1 MCNKRKQPCFLLSL
15 HLFSHKPYYK
25 SKQRQ
30 LVMCISGKISYSSP
44 SNIAIIKYWGKEP
57 GDQIPMNPSL
67 SMTLDKCRSF
77 TTVEYEIRKGSE
89 PHIEVIFEGKRSIEI
104 EAKLQRW
111 FTKISY
117 FFSWLNYA
125 TLRVESHN
133 NFPHSSGIASS
144 ASGMSTM
151 AMCLSAI
158 DANLNQGIMPHV
170 TVQSNISRLG
180 SGSACR
186 SVMGPWVLWGK
197 TGQVPE
203 ACNEYGVVVKQVHQ
217 SFQHLHDTIVVVDKE
232 PKRVSSR
239 DGHSLMD
246 LHPWRAGRIEQVKDN
261 MSALLNA
268 LKTGDWN
275 AFQKVTE
282 NEALSL
288 HALMFASEG
297 GIILWKGNTIDWVHY
312 IRDVRRKTG
321 VQVAF
326 TLDAGANLH
335 LLYPAGSASEVK
347 KIIDKSPIPSI
358 ELIHDKTG
366 YGPEKLEDEYQ
377 LC

>member
-1 MCNKRKQPCFLLSL
+1 
-15 HLFSHKPYYK
+15 
-25 SKQRQ
+25 
-30 LVMCISGKISYSSP
+30 MCISGKISYSSP
-44 SNIAIIKYWGKEP
+44 SNIAIVKYWGKEP

-77 TTVEYEIRKGSE
+77 TTVEYEIQKGSE
-89 PHIEVIFEGKRSIEI
+89 PYIEVVFEGKRAIDI

-125 TLRVESHN
+125 TLKVDSHN

-151 AMCLSAI
+151 AMCLAMI
-158 DANLNQGIMPHV
+158 DAHLNEGKMPGI
-170 TVQSNISRLG
+170 TVQSNVSRLG
-180 SGSACR
+180 SGSASR

-197 TGQVPE
+197 TPLVPD
-203 ACNEYGVVVKQVHQ
+203 ACNEYAVLVPNVHDT
-217 SFQHLHDTIVVVDKE
+217 FLNLHDTIIVVDKE

-246 LHPWRAGRIEQVKDN
+246 LHPWRAGRIEQVKTN
-261 MSALLNA
+261 IATLLDA
-268 LKTGDWN
+268 LKSGDWN
-275 AFQKVTE
+275 AFQKVAE

-297 GIILWKGNTIDWVHY
+297 GIMLWKGSTIDWMHY
-312 IRDVRRKTG
+312 IRDQRRKTG
-321 VQVAF
+321 VPMTF

-335 LLYPAGSASEVK
+335 LLYPENAAGDVL
-347 KIIDKSPIPSI
+347 KIIESSPVPRL
-358 ELIHDKTG
+358 EFIHDKTG
-366 YGPEKLEDEYQ
+366 YGPEKLLDEYH